1 MQFRQIGSTEIE
13 ASAIALGTWAIGGW
27 MWGGAD
33 ENAAIR
39 TIQTAL
45 DAGITTVD
53 TAPIYGFGR
62 SEEIVGKA
70 IRGRRRDSIVVA
82 SKCGIPRIRS
92 RFRPASASFTASRT
106 TSD

>member
-1 MQFRQIGSTEIE
+1 
-13 ASAIALGTWAIGGW
+13 

-62 SEEIVGKA
+62 SEEIVGRA

-82 SKCGIPRIRS
+82 SK
-92 RFRPASASFTASRT
+92 
-106 TSD
+106 